1 MYFGVKG
8 NFKYQVIDLVCCTFP
23 ETSKIKCPT
32 SLRLH
37 PITGKQAR
45 ARLHDFDPAPCIF

>member
-8 NFKYQVIDLVCCTFP
+8 NFKYEVIDLVRCTFP
-23 ETSKIKCPT
+23 ETSKIKCST